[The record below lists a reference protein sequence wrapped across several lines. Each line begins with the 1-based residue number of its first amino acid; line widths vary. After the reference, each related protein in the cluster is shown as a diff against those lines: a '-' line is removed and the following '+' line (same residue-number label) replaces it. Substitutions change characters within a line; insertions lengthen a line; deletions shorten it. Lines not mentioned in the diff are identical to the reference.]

1 MEHLR
6 DGFKSIRLGK
16 KAEWMSMKKLWPNI
30 WIKVKTMRHILSF
43 SADPLL
49 RLTSQKTGIYVS
61 QDLTFLYLVGLPY
74 QSSRPMRW
82 APHPNVCGKC
92 PLGARRPRL
101 QSRVLCLQVVTS
113 LWLRACVIQCPR
125 PSYKRGHFGP
135 ASQSVFDS
143 WVDHTARFL
152 AVTFP
157 GLCRMRCPCQTTHY
171 TIVWVHLFSNVR
183 L

>member
-1 MEHLR
+1 MYLITFAKQFSLTYK
-6 DGFKSIRLGK
+6 G
-16 KAEWMSMKKLWPNI
+16 NI
-30 WIKVKTMRHILSF
+30 TTRCTFNISL
-43 SADPLL
+43 DPL
-49 RLTSQKTGIYVS
+49 IHMS

-82 APHPNVCGKC
+82 APRPNVCGKC
-92 PLGARRPRL
+92 PVGTHRPWL
-101 QSRVLCLQVVTS
+101 QSCVLRLWVVTS
-113 LWLRACVIQCPR
+113 LWLHACVVRCPR

-135 ASQSVFDS
+135 VSQSVFGS
-143 WVDHTARFL
+143 QVDHTTRFL

-157 GLCRMRCPCQTTHY
+157 GLCCMCCPRWTTCY